1 MKDIIDVFGAI
12 FIISVVII
20 LIIVIVG
27 TITLTHKEMKEA
39 VDFCGCNDKAC
50 VLVYMGSSFNKDDYD
65 EQCK

>member
-20 LIIVIVG
+20 LVIVIVG

-39 VDFCGCNDKAC
+39 VDFCGCSDKAC
-50 VLVYMGSSFNKDDYD
+50 VLVYMGSSFSKDDYD
-65 EQCK
+65 KQCK

>member
-1 MKDIIDVFGAI
+1 MLV
-12 FIISVVII
+12 
-20 LIIVIVG
+20 IVIVG

-50 VLVYMGSSFNKDDYD
+50 ILVYTGSSFNRDDYN